1 MTIFVFPHNTEM
13 TYLDTAIVIAW
24 PQCTARADEG
34 LAIFLR
40 KAGLVKNLNMRV
52 GHAAI
57 CLINPQTCEVVYYDF
72 GRYITPR
79 GFGRARSKY
88 SDPNLNLEVKAV
100 FDEDKNL
107 VNVEEIAAELDS
119 KSKYTHGAGPL
130 VFSVSKTINYTKAKG
145 YADEMVMKGYFPYNG
160 LYKSASNC
168 ARYVTET
175 MKAANE
181 EGTVGTKLKYP
192 LTFRPTPL
200 YNVVAAKTED
210 IVYSFEGGTLQ
221 YLDKSRRHSMAD
233 LSAGLLESAIGKYT
247 DQLPDDSIQG
257 LIEEPR
263 RPSALPTAAQWL
275 GGLGEGAW
283 FHINK
288 IGPHSFEGIKYDV
301 DGILEH
307 EGIYS
312 NDEIALPAEPKITYA
327 SHYGFFSLDIDG
339 VVHRFYRK

>member
-1 MTIFVFPHNTEM
+1 
-13 TYLDTAIVIAW
+13 
-24 PQCTARADEG
+24 
-34 LAIFLR
+34 
-40 KAGLVKNLNMRV
+40 MRV

-57 CLINPQTCEVVYYDF
+57 CLINPQTCEVLYYDF

-88 SDPNLNLEVKAV
+88 SDPNLSLNVKAE
-100 FDEDKNL
+100 FDQDRNL
-107 VNVEEIAAELDS
+107 VNVEAIAAELDS

-130 VFSVSKTINYTKAKG
+130 VFSVSKTINFTKAKS

-210 IVYSFEGGTLQ
+210 VVYSFEGGTLQ
-221 YLDKSRRHSMAD
+221 YLEKSRRHSMAD
-233 LSAGLLESAIGKYT
+233 LSAGLLESAISKYT
-247 DQLPDDSIQG
+247 KQLPDDSIQG
-257 LIEEPR
+257 LINEPE
-263 RPSALPTAAQWL
+263 RPASIPSGAQWL

-283 FHINK
+283 FLVEPIDT
-288 IGPHSFEGIKYDV
+288 HSFKGTKYDV
-301 DGILEH
+301 EGSIEH
-307 EGIYS
+307 EGVYV
-312 NDEIALPAEPKITYA
+312 NEEIAVPAQPVITYA
-327 SHYGFFSLDIDG
+327 SHYGFFSLEISG
-339 VVHRFYRK
+339 VVHRYYRK